1 MIHFDKGDF
10 LIFASLS
17 SGLGL
22 SLLPNQITDLT
33 GCEISPGVYI
43 RHPRL
48 GSGSRS
54 DISRDGYM
62 GVIFKAV
69 AQNDNDALDRIIKAG
84 WSRRWQMGS
93 RGLKVYTNIWPL
105 VPTLYMARYGR
116 WVPTIPTFMLNIKGS
131 ATGFRAH
138 LTALHIMTEM
148 LKGKRR
154 WSHKQGLRV
163 LCKNNPGHKWFRSL
177 LEVYE
182 FVPVVEDMNNRSWG
196 GCPAAVLDGLIKCS
210 ENLRK
215 RLRGS
220 Y

>member
-1 MIHFDKGDF
+1 MIHFDKDDF
-10 LIFASLS
+10 LTFASLA

-22 SLLPNQITDLT
+22 GLLPVQVSDLS
-33 GCEISPGVYI
+33 GCEVSPGVYV

-62 GVIFKAV
+62 GVIFRAV
-69 AQNDNDALDRIIKAG
+69 VQGDNDALDRIIKAG

-116 WVPTIPTFMLNIKGS
+116 WVPTLPTFMLNIRGA

-148 LKGKRR
+148 LVGKRR
-154 WSHKQGLRV
+154 WSHRQGLRM
-163 LCKNNPGHKWFRSL
+163 LCKSNPGHVWFRTL

-182 FVPVVEDMNNRSWG
+182 SVPESEDTEYRSWG
-196 GCPAAVLDGLIKCS
+196 GCPADVMAGLIEMS
-210 ENLRK
+210 RK
-215 RLRGS
+215 TPS
-220 Y
+220 I

>member
-17 SGLGL
+17 AALGL
-22 SLLPNQITDLT
+22 KLSNGQMTDLYW
-33 GCEISPGVYI
+33 CEKSPGVYI

-48 GSGSRS
+48 WSGSRS

-62 GVIFKAV
+62 GVIFRAV
-69 AQNDNDALDRIIKAG
+69 VQGDNAALDRIIKAG

-105 VPTLYMARYGR
+105 IPTLYMARYGR
-116 WVPTIPTFMLNIKGS
+116 WVPTLPTFMLNVKS
-131 ATGFRAH
+131 ATTGFRAH

-148 LKGKRR
+148 LVGKRR
-154 WSHKQGLRV
+154 WSHRQGLRM
-163 LCKNNPGHKWFRSL
+163 LCKNNPGHVWFRVL

-182 FVPVVEDMNNRSWG
+182 PVPECEDTNYRSWG
-196 GCPAAVLDGLIKCS
+196 GCPAEVLEGLIERSKK
-210 ENLRK
+210 NPF
-215 RLRGS
+215 
-220 Y
+220 